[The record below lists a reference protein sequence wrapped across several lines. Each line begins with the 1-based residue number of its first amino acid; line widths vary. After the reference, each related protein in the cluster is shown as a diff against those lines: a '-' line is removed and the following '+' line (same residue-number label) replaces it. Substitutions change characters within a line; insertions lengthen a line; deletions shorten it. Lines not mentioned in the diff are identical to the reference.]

1 MGSKGQICKF
11 WSPFHQF
18 GTGVAR
24 NCICGVHIYLR
35 MSNLRDDKI
44 PQRGDGVMGLGAK
57 IVNFGTHFVHLE
69 QV

>member
-1 MGSKGQICKF
+1 VGSKGQVCKL

-24 NCICGVHIYLR
+24 NFICGVHIYLG

-44 PQRGDGVMGLGAK
+44 PRGAMGVMGLGAK
-57 IVNFGTHFVHLE
+57 IVNFGTPFVHME
-69 QV
+69 HV